1 MVDYREIIRLKSTK
15 PEMSNTMIASS
26 VGSSRN
32 TVSEVWK
39 LVQEKG
45 LSWPVPAALTNRD
58 LEQILYPERTR
69 REGRLM
75 PDYEYVYN
83 ELAKPNV
90 TLTLLWAEYC
100 AKCEA
105 AGAIPYQHTQFNE
118 KYHAYAASKKATLR
132 ISRKPG
138 ELMEVDWAGSTLAVT
153 DSITGEP
160 VTAYVFVA
168 CLPCSMYSYAEAVPD
183 MKTASW
189 IQAHIHAYGY
199 FGGVTRILTP
209 DNAKV
214 AVVKNTRAEL
224 ILNRSYQ
231 EMAEHYGTAIV
242 PARPVSPK
250 DKASVEG
257 TVGVLST
264 WIVASLR
271 NDKFFSFQELNEA
284 IRIKLDEFNS
294 RPFQKRKGCRLSA
307 FEEEEKA
314 FLLPLP
320 STPYETAVWSAET
333 VQPDYLVTAGGCR
346 YSVPYEYIGRKVDIR
361 TTEKCVEVFYHNQ
374 RIASHVRVFNTADPV
389 YVPEHMPEAHRRY
402 LNYNEESFQQ
412 WAEDIGPSTGTVV
425 HTFLHAHRTPQQGY
439 KSCASMMKLADRF
452 TPARLEAACAKA
464 LSYTPSPS
472 LKNITTIL
480 QNGQDK
486 VKNGTPPRTTGS
498 YGLTRRAAREKGGV
512 QA

>member
-1 MVDYREIIRLKSTK
+1 MVNYREIIRLKTTR
-15 PEMSNTMIASS
+15 PDLSNTLIASS
-26 VGSSRN
+26 IGSSRN
-32 TVSEVWK
+32 TVAEVWK
-39 LVQEKG
+39 LVLERG
-45 LSWPVPAALTNRD
+45 LSWPVPDTLTNRD
-58 LEQILYPERTR
+58 LELILYP
-69 REGRLM
+69 GRAQKDGRMM
-75 PDYEYVYN
+75 PDYEYVYK

-90 TLTLLWAEYC
+90 TLTLLWSEYC

-118 KYHAYAASKKATLR
+118 IYHAYAASKKATLR

-138 ELMEVDWAGSTLAVT
+138 EVMEVDWSGSTLAVT
-153 DSITGEP
+153 DSISGEP

-168 CLPCSMYSYAEAVPD
+168 CLPCSMYSYAEATPD
-183 MKTASW
+183 MKTPCW
-189 IQAHIHAYGY
+189 IQAHVHAYDY
-199 FGGVTRILTP
+199 FGGVARILRP

-214 AVVKNTRAEL
+214 AVIKNTRTETV
-224 ILNRSYQ
+224 LNRSYQ

-264 WIVASLR
+264 WIIASLR
-271 NDKFFSFQELNEA
+271 NEKFFSFRELNEA
-284 IRIKLDEFNS
+284 IRVKLDEFNR

-307 FEEEEKA
+307 FTEEEKD
-314 FLLPLP
+314 FLMPLP
-320 STPYETAVWSAET
+320 KTSYETAAWSSET
-333 VQPDYLVTAGGCR
+333 VRPDYLVTAGNCR

-361 TTEKCVEVFYHNQ
+361 MTETCVEVFYHNQ
-374 RIASHVRVFNTADPV
+374 RIASHVRASYSPDPI
-389 YVPEHMPEAHRRY
+389 YVTEHMPEAHRRY
-402 LNYNEESFQQ
+402 RNYNEESFLQ
-412 WAEDIGPSTGTVV
+412 WGEDIGSAVGTVIR
-425 HTFLHAHRTPQQGY
+425 TFLHSHKTPQQGY
-439 KSCASMMKLADRF
+439 KNCASMMKLADRY

-480 QNGQDK
+480 RNGQDK
-486 VKNGTPPRTTGS
+486 VKAGKTPHATGS
-498 YGLTRRAAREKGGV
+498 HGLTRRAAREKGGE

>member
-1 MVDYREIIRLKSTK
+1 M
-15 PEMSNTMIASS
+15 
-26 VGSSRN
+26 
-32 TVSEVWK
+32 
-39 LVQEKG
+39 
-45 LSWPVPAALTNRD
+45 
-58 LEQILYPERTR
+58 
-69 REGRLM
+69 
-75 PDYEYVYN
+75 
-83 ELAKPNV
+83 
-90 TLTLLWAEYC
+90 AEY
-100 AKCEA
+100 
-105 AGAIPYQHTQFNE
+105 
-118 KYHAYAASKKATLR
+118 
-132 ISRKPG
+132 
-138 ELMEVDWAGSTLAVT
+138 
-153 DSITGEP
+153 
-160 VTAYVFVA
+160 
-168 CLPCSMYSYAEAVPD
+168 
-183 MKTASW
+183 
-189 IQAHIHAYGY
+189 
-199 FGGVTRILTP
+199 
-209 DNAKV
+209 
-214 AVVKNTRAEL
+214 
-224 ILNRSYQ
+224 
-231 EMAEHYGTAIV
+231 YGTAIV

-333 VQPDYLVTAGGCR
+333 VQPDYLVTTDGCR

-361 TTEKCVEVFYHNQ
+361 ATEKCVEVFYHNQ
-374 RIASHVRVFNTADPV
+374 RVASHVRAFNTADPV

-412 WAEDIGPSTGTVV
+412 WAEDIGPSTGTVIR
-425 HTFLHAHRTPQQGY
+425 TFLHAHRTPQQGY

-464 LSYTPSPS
+464 LTYTPNPS

-480 QNGQDK
+480 LNGQDK

>member
-1 MVDYREIIRLKSTK
+1 MVDYREIIRLKTTK
-15 PEMSNTMIASS
+15 PDLSNTLIASS
-26 VGSSRN
+26 IGSSRN

-39 LVQEKG
+39 LVQERG
-45 LSWPVPAALTNRD
+45 LSWPIPETLTNHD
-58 LEQILYPERTR
+58 IEYILYPSRVQKQ
-69 REGRLM
+69 GRMM

-90 TLTLLWAEYC
+90 TLTLLWSEYC
-100 AKCEA
+100 ARCEA

-160 VTAYVFVA
+160 ITAYVFIA
-168 CLPCSMYSYAEAVPD
+168 CLPCSMYSYAEATPD
-183 MKTASW
+183 MKTTSW
-189 IQAHIHAYGY
+189 IQAHVHAYSY

-214 AVVKNTRAEL
+214 AVIKNTRTET

-242 PARPVSPK
+242 PARPVSPR
-250 DKASVEG
+250 DKAAVEG

-264 WIVASLR
+264 WIIASLR
-271 NDKFFSFQELNEA
+271 NDKFFSFRELNDA
-284 IRIKLDEFNS
+284 IRTKLDEFNS
-294 RPFQKRKGCRLSA
+294 RPFQKKKGCRQSA
-307 FEEEEKA
+307 FNDEEKP
-314 FLLPLP
+314 FLMPLP
-320 STPYETAVWSAET
+320 AAPYETAVWTSET
-333 VQPDYLVTAGGCR
+333 VHPDYLITVGNCR

-361 TTEKCVEVFYHNQ
+361 TTEKCIEIFYQNQ
-374 RIASHVRVFNTADPV
+374 RIASHVRVSYSPDPV

-402 LNYNEESFQQ
+402 RNYNEESFLQ
-412 WAEDIGPSTGTVV
+412 WAGDVGLSTRAVV
-425 HTFLHAHRTPQQGY
+425 SAFLHAHKAPHQGY

-452 TPARLEAACAKA
+452 TTSRLEAACTKA
-464 LSYTPSPS
+464 LSYTPNPS

-486 VKNGTPPRTTGS
+486 VKSQAVPRTTGS
-498 YGLTRRAAREKGGV
+498 HGLTRRAAREKGGE

>member
-1 MVDYREIIRLKSTK
+1 MVNYREIIRLKSTQ
-15 PEMSNTMIASS
+15 PELSNTRVAAS

-32 TVSEVWK
+32 TVADVWK
-39 LVQEKG
+39 LVQERELTWPIPDT
-45 LSWPVPAALTNRD
+45 LSNKD
-58 LEQILYPERTR
+58 LELILYPNRAR
-69 REGRLM
+69 SEGRMM

-90 TLTLLWAEYC
+90 TLTLLWSEYC

-105 AGAIPYQHTQFNE
+105 AGVIPYQHTQFNA

-138 ELMEVDWAGSTLAVT
+138 EVMEVDWAGSTLAVT
-153 DSITGEP
+153 ESITGKIIP
-160 VTAYVFVA
+160 AYVFVA
-168 CLPCSMYSYAEAVPD
+168 CLPCSMYCYAEATPD
-183 MKTASW
+183 MKSFSW
-189 IQAHIHAYGY
+189 IQAHIHAYAY

-214 AVVKNTRAEL
+214 AVIKNTRTET

-242 PARPVSPK
+242 PARPVSPR
-250 DKASVEG
+250 DKAAVEG

-264 WIVASLR
+264 WIIASLR
-271 NDKFFSFQELNEA
+271 NERFFSFRELNEA
-284 IRIKLDEFNS
+284 LKGKLDEFNR
-294 RPFQKRKGCRLSA
+294 RPFQKKKGCRLSA

-320 STPYETAVWSAET
+320 SIPYETAVWSSEK
-333 VQPDYLVTAGGCR
+333 VQSDYLVTVGDCR

-361 TTEKCVEVFYHNQ
+361 ATEKCVEVFYHNQ
-374 RIASHVRVFNTADPV
+374 RIASHMRVAYSPDPI
-389 YVPEHMPEAHRRY
+389 YVPEHMPESHRRY
-402 LNYNEESFQQ
+402 RNYNEEGFLQ
-412 WAEDIGPSTGTVV
+412 WAKDIGPSAETVV
-425 HTFLHAHRTPQQGY
+425 RTFLQSHKTPQQGY
-439 KSCASMMKLADRF
+439 KSCASMMKLADRY
-452 TPARLEAACAKA
+452 TPFRLEAACAKA
-464 LSYTPSPS
+464 LSYTPNPS
-472 LKNITTIL
+472 LKNVSTIL

-486 VKNGTPPRTTGS
+486 VKQGRIPQTTGNH
-498 YGLTRRAAREKGGV
+498 GLTRRAACQKGGA